1 MAEKGRKGR
10 GTGAAR
16 RPTIR
21 DVAAASGVSMALV
34 SYAFNRPER
43 VALVT
48 RERILATAAAIG
60 YYPDHA
66 ARALRLG
73 RHGVVALMGASGVES
88 VLADPASALVAR
100 GVTHA
105 CDRAGLGVLFA
116 GSDGTAP
123 VDGGILVRRSA
134 PPDWSGPLV
143 VVDPPEPTELP
154 GVACLLREGV
164 AAAARHLASLGHR
177 RLAVLAWPGA
187 GIRLEGARAGW
198 ADVGAFQALMAPGA
212 LRLDTLPT
220 GHAVVRMSPR
230 PTAVLALSDSLAL
243 EMLDAAAFAGL
254 RVPQDIS
261 VMGVDDLPG
270 SDLLGL
276 STVAVPYRAMGEL
289 AAGMLLSAIDGRPPV
304 PAPPLPAE
312 LVVRRTTGPAP

>member
-1 MAEKGRKGR
+1 MGDLSRTGRSPSGS
-10 GTGAAR
+10 R

-21 DVAAASGVSMALV
+21 DVAAAAGVSTALV

-60 YYPDHA
+60 YHPDHA

-73 RHGVVALMGASGVES
+73 RHGVVALMGAAGVES
-88 VLADPASALVAR
+88 ALADPATAQVAR

-105 CDRAGLGVLFA
+105 CDRAGLGVLLAA
-116 GSDGTAP
+116 GDGTAP
-123 VDGGILVRRSA
+123 VDGGVLVRRSA
-134 PPDWSGPLV
+134 PPEWSGPLV
-143 VVDPPEPTELP
+143 AVDPPEPADLP
-154 GVACLLREGV
+154 TVVCRLADGV

-177 RLAVLAWPGA
+177 RLAVLTWPGA
-187 GIRLEGARAGW
+187 GVRLDGARAGW
-198 ADVGAFQALMAPGA
+198 SDAGPLQVVMAPGP
-212 LRLDTLPT
+212 LRLDRLPT

-254 RVPQDIS
+254 RVPEDIS
-261 VMGVDDLPG
+261 VAGVDDLPG
-270 SDLLGL
+270 AHLLGL
-276 STVAVPYRAMGEL
+276 TSVAVPYRAMGEL
-289 AAGMLLSAIDGRPPV
+289 AVGMLVSAIADRPPM

-312 LVVRRTTGPAP
+312 LVVRRTTAAPA